1 MAKRR
6 LLKSLAAALMG
17 ISMASAGSS
26 AALASAGAPSV
37 RTFVVVGIYLRCG
50 ANPSSAI
57 DVNSWYLE
65 YPTQMNGGYYVA
77 ANTYSGVI
85 QVFVQAKSSR
95 YALIKPVDSYS
106 ARAFRSWKC
115 PNPIRVT
122 TQEAVAFGN

>member
-1 MAKRR
+1 VAKKG
-6 LLKSLAAALMG
+6 LLQS
-17 ISMASAGSS
+17 IASALIGVVLASAFSS
-26 AALASAGAPSV
+26 AALASAGTPSV

-57 DVNSWYLE
+57 DVNSWYLQ

-95 YALIKPVDSYS
+95 YALIKPVDSFS
-106 ARAFRSWKC
+106 ARAFKSWKC

-122 TQEAVAFGN
+122 TQEAIAFGN